1 MPGGFEAWSRER
13 PAVLRGERGGGRE
26 PLSSHTL
33 SYCLLI
39 FVSMTTRVLQLLQ
52 ELTACFGRVAQSD
65 EEGRQAWELATEI
78 TKQPSICSVDG
89 ENAPL
94 LRE

>member
-13 PAVLRGERGGGRE
+13 PAVLSGERGGGRE

-52 ELTACFGRVAQSD
+52 ELTACFGRVAASD
-65 EEGRQAWELATEI
+65 EGRQAWELAIEI
-78 TKQPSICSVDG
+78 AKQLSNCSVDG
-89 ENAPL
+89 ENVPL